1 MNSFKPWDIYARQ
14 LIPLGYGYPLLY
26 PEHPNEH
33 GHGPADIGD
42 VGVIVEGKF
51 TPFFNVVNK
60 ESPLNIVSNQRSYAK
75 KPDFVQLMLYSEM
88 LDRTDIRI
96 SEGIVRNE
104 EEKTLNLEGGGGVG
118 ECVILTLCSF
128 SLTNATTLS
137 ASGTTGVGVG
147 GNIRVGSSKQ
157 EGACLVLKTPGVGRR
172 ILPGCQA
179 FRRYAIEQERHWS
192 KYFKSMDY
200 DHTIPGI
207 TLITG
212 VITTTAWGI
221 AAYTGGTEVREINFN
236 APVGMLASAGA
247 KILFQN
253 KNLPNMTLRE
263 GPSTLPERLKGTL
276 EADSRDPAAT
286 GDQNVFLQFVRI
298 RYRFLGLWRVIRA
311 EGSKKSDDGRQYSPE
326 PELEPDEQPVR
337 ISIWGTSI

>member
-1 MNSFKPWDIYARQ
+1 
-14 LIPLGYGYPLLY
+14 
-26 PEHPNEH
+26 
-33 GHGPADIGD
+33 
-42 VGVIVEGKF
+42 
-51 TPFFNVVNK
+51 
-60 ESPLNIVSNQRSYAK
+60 
-75 KPDFVQLMLYSEM
+75 
-88 LDRTDIRI
+88 
-96 SEGIVRNE
+96 
-104 EEKTLNLEGGGGVG
+104 
-118 ECVILTLCSF
+118 
-128 SLTNATTLS
+128 
-137 ASGTTGVGVG
+137 
-147 GNIRVGSSKQ
+147 
-157 EGACLVLKTPGVGRR
+157 
-172 ILPGCQA
+172 
-179 FRRYAIEQERHWS
+179 
-192 KYFKSMDY
+192 MDY

-276 EADSRDPAAT
+276 EADSRDTAAI

-298 RYRFLGLWRVIRA
+298 RYRFMGLWRVIRA

-337 ISIWGTSI
+337 NSIWEHQFNLGLSSIAQGYDQLDEIIAYIFEVESYVYLRFRSLISWLEH